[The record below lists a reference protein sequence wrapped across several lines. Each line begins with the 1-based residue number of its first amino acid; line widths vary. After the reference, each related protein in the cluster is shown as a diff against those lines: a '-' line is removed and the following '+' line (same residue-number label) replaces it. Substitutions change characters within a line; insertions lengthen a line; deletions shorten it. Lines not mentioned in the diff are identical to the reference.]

1 MNYLRYNIIVKEIKE
16 TILNSERLE
25 NGRDFIKIRSE

>member
-1 MNYLRYNIIVKEIKE
+1 MNYLRYNIVAKEIKE
-16 TILNSERLE
+16 TTLNSERLE